1 MLLDIQNIFSDS
13 QEITSPEVIS
23 TNTVRFGKGD
33 VSYVPIIIQIVENF
47 NNLTALEAKIQTSE
61 TEDFSTPIDLTTSS
75 LKLEN
80 LKAGEK
86 FPMSYLPKGN
96 LGYMRIAYTTTGT
109 SATTGKITAGVV
121 CTDGLT
127 YQDLD

>member
-13 QEITSPEVIS
+13 QEIASPEVIS

-33 VSYVPIIIQIVENF
+33 VSYVPIIIQIVEDF

-61 TEDFSTPIDLTTSS
+61 TEDFSTPIDLMTSS

-96 LGYMRIAYTTTGT
+96 QGYMRIVYTTTGT

-121 CTDGLT
+121 CADGLT